1 MATLSRKQEK
11 PVTNNLVKIKNQ
23 LVEAF
28 VKKSNLTAL
37 KILFYLAKDC
47 SMTPEAESTKITLNT
62 KQLCEYCNID
72 EKTLKRN
79 VKQMTE
85 TSMSFTD
92 EFGESFMSVIPKAK
106 FNYSGKL
113 EILIFREV
121 LGMVIDVKNKYTTI
135 DAEQIM
141 KLSSKHSVRMLMLL
155 EMIANFHRLEE
166 DPNDSEKKIRI
177 ELPKRKIYE
186 LEELNL
192 LFGTS
197 YKRLGQF
204 ETEILKTVKEELDN
218 TSKLSFLYDIEYDK
232 KPETKGRPKAV
243 RVIIDILERK
253 YVQSKMTY

>member
-11 PVTNNLVKIKNQ
+11 PVANNLVKIKNQ

-47 SMTPEAESTKITLNT
+47 SIVPEADSTKITLNT

-121 LGMVIDVKNKYTTI
+121 LGMVINVKNKYTTI

-155 EMIANFHRLEE
+155 EMIANFHRI
-166 DPNDSEKKIRI
+166 EKDEYNRDIRI
-177 ELPKRKIYE
+177 ELPKRKTYE

-192 LFGTS
+192 LFGTF

-218 TSKLSFLYDIEYDK
+218 NSKLSFLYEIEYDK
-232 KPETKGRPKAV
+232 KPESKGRPKAV
-243 RVIIDILERK
+243 KVTIDVIDRK
-253 YVQSKMTY
+253 NYSPKLF

>member
-1 MATLSRKQEK
+1 MATLSRKKEK
-11 PVTNNLVKIKNQ
+11 PTVNNLVKIKNQ
-23 LVEAF
+23 LIEAF

-47 SMTPEAESTKITLNT
+47 SIVPEAESTKITLNT

-85 TSMSFTD
+85 TSVSFTD

-121 LGMVIDVKNKYTTI
+121 LGMVVEVKNKFTTI
-135 DAEQIM
+135 DAKQIM

-155 EMIANFHRLEE
+155 EMISNFHRVE
-166 DPNDSEKKIRI
+166 DGVRI
-177 ELPKRKIYE
+177 ELPKRKTYE

-197 YKRLGQF
+197 YPRLGEF
-204 ETEILKTVKEELDN
+204 EREILKKVKEELDN
-218 TSKLSFLYDIEYDK
+218 NSKLSFLYEIEYDK
-232 KPETKGRPKAV
+232 KPESKGRPKAV
-243 RVIIDILERK
+243 RVTIDVIDRK
-253 YVQSKMTY
+253 NFQGRLL

>member
-1 MATLSRKQEK
+1 MATLSRKQEPK
-11 PVTNNLVKIKNQ
+11 VVNNLVKIKNQ
-23 LVEAF
+23 LIEAF
-28 VKKSNLTAL
+28 VKNSNLTAL

-47 SMTPEAESTKITLNT
+47 KIAPETDSTKITLNT
-62 KQLCEYCNID
+62 KQLCDYCGID
-72 EKTLKRN
+72 DKTLKRN

-92 EFGESFMSVIPKAK
+92 EFGESFISVIPKAK

-113 EILIFREV
+113 ELLMFREV
-121 LGMVIDVKNKYTTI
+121 LEMVIDVKNKYTTI

-155 EMIANFHRLEE
+155 EMIANFHKIE
-166 DPNDSEKKIRI
+166 NGIRI

-197 YKRLGQF
+197 YLRLGQF
-204 ETEILKTVKEELDN
+204 ETEVLKKVKEELDN
-218 TSKLSFLYDIEYDK
+218 TSKLTFLYEIEYDK
-232 KPETKGRPKAV
+232 KPETKGRPKAM
-243 RVIIDILERK
+243 RVIIDIKEQKNLNPK
-253 YVQSKMTY
+253 LF